1 MKDDILKG
9 LNPEQ
14 KRAVTT
20 TQGPILIVAGA
31 GTGKTAVIT
40 RKIAHLIDQKLAL
53 PEEILALTF
62 TEKASEEMDFRIYDL
77 LPNIFSS
84 ISIYTFHAFADS
96 VLRDIA
102 YDVGLSPD
110 YRILTQNQ
118 QILFLRSRIYDLDLN
133 YFRPVNNPLR
143 FLKDLTSFFSSLK
156 EENITPQQ
164 FYDYALTI
172 QDSEDS
178 AKYLELASSYI
189 KYEELKRL
197 GNFVDFSDLLYIVKL
212 AFNNY
217 PSILARYQ
225 EMYKYILVDE
235 FQDTNSAQNDLV
247 NLLSEKHQ
255 NLTVVGDDDQSI
267 YKFRGASISNILS
280 FKKKY
285 PSAKEFVLTK
295 NYRSNQKILDL
306 AYSVI
311 QNNNPDRLEYVNQIN
326 KKLIASGNTS
336 ITKPQVL
343 RGTTLTDE
351 VDLVVEKI
359 LELNKQGVKFSQIAI
374 LSRAANHAIPFIRAL
389 EVIGVPVQSF
399 GTTSLYQTSEVQD
412 LIFFLKSLVNFEDD
426 LSIYHLAVSAYY
438 RVDPD
443 LMIRLSA
450 YSRNRHIGLF
460 PLLNKLEQVNDLEV
474 NIEDRKKIKKLI
486 DDLNKYSNLSTQ
498 KNVAELLYV
507 FIVDHKI
514 FQKYQKSNQIE
525 DIRKIENISKFFDK
539 LSEFISSTLDPSVI
553 NYITTLLLLEESG
566 DISTTATIDQSIE
579 AVNILTIHSSKG
591 LEFDAVFIVNM
602 VSDRFP
608 TRSKSQPIIIPEVLL
623 TQTQSSSRLADLQEE
638 RRLFYVAVT
647 RAKEHLFL
655 TWAEDYGGARSKKP
669 SQFLLESFG
678 KQDLEVVPAKLN
690 AIEKINKFASNEQ
703 LSLISSPSGTRNSS
717 PTKIIKLNQ
726 DSINSYLTCPLQY
739 KYNYVLR
746 LPKSQTGAMVLG
758 TAVHKSLEA
767 FYRSKKSH
775 NQISLAEM
783 QKIYEDNFSDVGFFN
798 NKNRTEIFDKGHDII
813 SKFYN
818 QHKLTS
824 YDNLIIEDKFTL
836 IHENVVITGRFDLI
850 TTQGDKTTIMDF
862 KTSENIDL
870 KKAKERV
877 SRSIQLRIYALA
889 YREKFRHNADEIGLY
904 FVENNIY
911 ASRKPDEKLYQKAI
925 SDINS
930 VKSGVESENFIP
942 QPDKFSCTNCPFNK
956 ICPASL
962 A

>member
-1 MKDDILKG
+1 MKRDLLKG
-9 LNPEQ
+9 LNIEQ
-14 KRAVTT
+14 KKAVTT

-40 RKIAHLIDQKLAL
+40 RKIAYLIDQKLAL

-62 TEKASEEMDFRIYDL
+62 TEKASEEMDFRVYDL
-77 LPNIFSS
+77 LPDVFSS

-118 QILFLRSRIYDLDLN
+118 QILFLRSRIYDLNLN
-133 YFRPVNNPLR
+133 YFRPVNNPLK
-143 FLKDLTSFFSSLK
+143 FLKDLTSLFSNLK
-156 EENITPQQ
+156 EENINPQQ
-164 FYDYALTI
+164 FLDFAHTI
-172 QDSEDS
+172 EDS
-178 AKYLELASSYI
+178 DESVKYLELANSFI

-197 GNFVDFSDLLYIVKL
+197 GNYVDFSDLLYIVRTV
-212 AFNNY
+212 FNNY
-217 PSILARYQ
+217 PSILSRYQ
-225 EMYKYILVDE
+225 RMYKYILVDE

-247 NLLSEKHQ
+247 NLLSSKHQ

-267 YKFRGASISNILS
+267 YRFRGASISNILS

-285 PSAKEFVLTK
+285 PQAKEFVLIK

-306 AYSVI
+306 AYNVI
-311 QNNNPDRLEYVNQIN
+311 QNNNPDRLEYVNRIN
-326 KKLIASGNTS
+326 KKLVATANISTD
-336 ITKPQVL
+336 KPQVL

-359 LELNKQGVKFSQIAI
+359 LELNKQGANFSQIAI

-389 EVIGVPVQSF
+389 EAVGVPVQSF

-412 LIFFLKSLVNFEDD
+412 LIFFLKSLANFEDD
-426 LSIYHLAVSAYY
+426 LSIYHLAVSDYY
-438 RVDPD
+438 HLDAS
-443 LMIRLSA
+443 LMIRISA

-460 PLLNKLEQVNDLEV
+460 SLLNQLDTVKDFEIDNKNL
-474 NIEDRKKIKKLI
+474 KKIKKLI
-486 DDLNKYSNLSTQ
+486 DDLNKYSNLSTT
-498 KNVAELLYV
+498 KNVAELLYIY
-507 FIVDHKI
+507 IVDHKI
-514 FQKYQKSNQIE
+514 FQKYQKSDQVE
-525 DIRKIENISKFFDK
+525 DIRRIENISKFFDK

-566 DISTTATIDQSIE
+566 DISTTAILDQSIE
-579 AVNILTIHSSKG
+579 AVNVLTIHSSKG
-591 LEFDAVFIVNM
+591 LEFDAVFIVNL

-608 TRSKSQPIIIPEVLL
+608 TRSKSQPIIIPEALL
-623 TQTQSSSRLADLQEE
+623 NQAQSSSRLADLQEE

-647 RAKEHLFL
+647 RAKKHLFL

-678 KQDLEVVPAKLN
+678 KQDLEIVPAKLN
-690 AIEKINKFASNEQ
+690 AIEKINRFASNEQ
-703 LSLISSPSGTRNSS
+703 LTLIPNQTKSAKSSLGRL
-717 PTKIIKLNQ
+717 IKLNQ

-739 KYNYVLR
+739 KYNYVLN

-767 FYRSKKSH
+767 FYRSKKSLK
-775 NQISLAEM
+775 QISLEEM
-783 QKIYEDNFSDVGFFN
+783 QKVYQDNFSDVGFFN
-798 NKNRTEIFDKGHDII
+798 SQNRSEIFNKGNTII
-813 SKFYN
+813 SNFYD
-818 QHKLTS
+818 QHQFTT

-836 IHENVVITGRFDLI
+836 VHENVVISGRFDLI
-850 TTQGDKTTIMDF
+850 TTQGGKTTIMDF

-877 SRSIQLRIYALA
+877 NSSIQLRIYALA
-889 YREKFRHNADEIGLY
+889 YREKFHRSADEIGLY

-911 ASRKPDEKLYQKAI
+911 ASRKPDEKLYQAAI
-925 SDINS
+925 KDINS
-930 VKSGVESENFIP
+930 VKAGVESENFTP
-942 QPDKFSCTNCPFNK
+942 KPDKFSCTNCPFNK